1 MRRRGRVPD
10 ARRASIYSIRLR
22 LAGPRAPGVRIAV
35 PPCSFGAEPA
45 RPVPLENDIR
55 VTDHDPYP
63 RPPLAPESAAAPVRP
78 DPWETHP
85 PLGGDPGPDPRT
97 LPPAPPAPFTVALE
111 IIIGA
116 VAAFQVMV
124 FFGLGQGGPIWDAAG
139 GRKAYVDAAALDPAR
154 VSQGAWWLLL
164 TAALMH
170 GGILH
175 FAFNFSALRTLGR
188 AMEWRGPRGWV
199 PVVFLVSALASSV
212 ASLVLPPVTLS
223 VGASGGLM
231 GMFGYLLVMAHRRR
245 QHVPP
250 GFLRALLI
258 NVALIAGM
266 GLVLYQYVDNAA
278 HLGGIIAGAAIG
290 FLVIPDGAKRW
301 DPRGGPGLD
310 RAGIACLIILAIA
323 GVIAILAMLGIAF
336 LP

>member
-1 MRRRGRVPD
+1 M
-10 ARRASIYSIRLR
+10 
-22 LAGPRAPGVRIAV
+22 
-35 PPCSFGAEPA
+35 
-45 RPVPLENDIR
+45 
-55 VTDHDPYP
+55 TDHDPYP
-63 RPPLAPESAAAPVRP
+63 PRPPLPPEHADAPVRP

-85 PLGGDPGPDPRT
+85 PLDGVPDPAPRT
-97 LPPAPPAPFTVALE
+97 LPPAPPAPFTVSLE
-111 IIIGA
+111 VIIGV

-124 FFGLGQGGPIWDAAG
+124 FFGLGRGAPIWDAI
-139 GRKAYVDAAALDPAR
+139 GRTAYIDAAALDPPR
-154 VSQGAWWLLL
+154 VELGAWWLLL
-164 TAALMH
+164 TSALMH

-175 FAFNFSALRTLGR
+175 LAFNFSALRTLGR

-199 PVVFLVSALASSV
+199 PVVFLVSSLAASLAS
-212 ASLVLPPVTLS
+212 LLIPPVTSS

-231 GMFGYLLVMAHRRR
+231 GMFGFLLVMAHRRKR
-245 QHVPP
+245 YMPP

-290 FLVIPDGAKRW
+290 FFAIPDGAKRW
-301 DPRGGPGLD
+301 DPRGSPVLD
-310 RAGIACLIILAIA
+310 KAGIASLAVLA
-323 GVIAILAMLGIAF
+323 GAAVIAILAMLGIAF